1 MTNEYIESPYFKDI
15 VELIYKKE
23 FLDANLKLDLLLLK
37 DQDNFFLNNL
47 KGVILLNLRDLD
59 NAEIYLN
66 KSIILNSSFVEAYS
80 NLGIVL
86 FLKRNFLEAI
96 KNFEHCITSKEKLDF
111 YYLNIGNCY
120 RELSN
125 FQDSLKYYEQ
135 ALSKNPNNYEIFFNL
150 GILYLSIPKNFNKAI
165 SFFEKSIEINKKNYL
180 SYFFLGRC
188 YNLKKKF
195 FKCDL

>member
-15 VELIYKKE
+15 VELIYKKK

-165 SFFEKSIEINKKNYL
+165 SFFEKSIE
-180 SYFFLGRC
+180 
-188 YNLKKKF
+188 
-195 FKCDL
+195 